1 MTVEQRSDH
10 DLIERICERDS
21 GAFEALFARYHEP
34 IRLHLLRTLR
44 DRHAAEDLTQEVF
57 LRVWTRAEQWNGR
70 GAFRAWA
77 LRIATNL
84 ALNHLRTVRRRRE
97 LPLEPSPDQGDDDP
111 PASASA
117 WLIDTSAGQP
127 EQALEQLEWRE
138 RLQRLLQ
145 QLSEE
150 KREVFHLAHDAE
162 LDVREIALRLGI
174 PEGTVRSRLH
184 YARKQLA
191 REWQSE
197 WEEQ

>member
-1 MTVEQRSDH
+1 MTVEHRSDH
-10 DLIERICERDS
+10 ELIQRICERDNA
-21 GAFEALFARYHEP
+21 AFEALFARYHEQV
-34 IRLHLLRTLR
+34 RQHLLRTLR

-57 LRVWTRAEQWNGR
+57 LRVWTRAEQWNGT
-70 GAFRAWA
+70 GAFSAWM

-97 LPLEPSPDQGDDDP
+97 LPLEPSPDPDGDEH
-111 PASASA
+111 ASSSPA
-117 WLIDTSAGQP
+117 WLVDTVADRP

-150 KREVFHLAHDAE
+150 KREVFHLAHDVE
-162 LDVREIALRLGI
+162 MDVREIALSLGI

-191 REWQSE
+191 RDWHSK
-197 WEEQ
+197 EEDS